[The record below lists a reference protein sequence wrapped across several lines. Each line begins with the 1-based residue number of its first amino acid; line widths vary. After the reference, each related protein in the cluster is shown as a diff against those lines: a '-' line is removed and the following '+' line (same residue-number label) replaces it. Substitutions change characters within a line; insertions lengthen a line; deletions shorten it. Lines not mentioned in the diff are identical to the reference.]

1 MIAFYVHDRVTNGDV
16 ILQLLRF
23 SGTSRNGKFWTT
35 VQLGTKWISINYIL
49 L

>member
-1 MIAFYVHDRVTNGDV
+1 MHYHVTNGDV

-23 SGTSRNGKFWTT
+23 SVTSRNWTFWKA
-35 VQLGTKWISINYIL
+35 VKVGTNGNSINYIL